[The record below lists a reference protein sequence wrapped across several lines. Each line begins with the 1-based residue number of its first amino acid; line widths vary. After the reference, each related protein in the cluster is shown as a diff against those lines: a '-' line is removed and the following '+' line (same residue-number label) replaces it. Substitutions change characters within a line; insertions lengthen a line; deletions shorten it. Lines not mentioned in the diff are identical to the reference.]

1 MQPQQIL
8 ETKELLD
15 GRSET
20 FACTALHLSRSLAI
34 VRFDHPGERHAGGY
48 YFPAGSY
55 TIGFFWARRSYNCYR
70 FTGPD
75 DRVIAHRFDVVDRV
89 RIHSGHVGYRD
100 LLLDLWVSS
109 SGAITV
115 EDEEDVAA
123 AVAAGL
129 LDPTQRA
136 TIERTRAL
144 VVREHRRIVAECETL
159 IASSTEHRP

>member
-8 ETKELLD
+8 ETKQSLD

-89 RIHSGHVGYRD
+89 RIRPGHVGYRD
-100 LLLDLWVSS
+100 LLLDLWVSP

-123 AVAAGL
+123 AVAAGRL
-129 LDPTQRA
+129 NPTQRA